1 MKTHREPIQG
11 LTEEAIHRALVQ
23 HLARRAAPGVVWWH
37 TPNGDI
43 RHKGAAGRL
52 KALGTKAG
60 MPDLLLLRDGQLY
73 ALEIKRE
80 TGGRLSDVQRQ
91 RLGELAAAGALTVE
105 ARGLD
110 AAVGALKGWGLI
122 R

>member
-1 MKTHREPIQG
+1 MKTARATIER
-11 LTEEAIHRALVQ
+11 LTEEMIHRALVQ
-23 HLARRAAPGVVWWH
+23 HLQRRVSPGTVWWH

-73 ALEIKRE
+73 AVELKRD
-80 TGGRLSDVQRQ
+80 GGRLSDVQRE
-91 RLGELAAAGALTVE
+91 RLMELAAAGALTVE

-110 AAVGALKGWGLI
+110 AALSALKGWGLV